1 MDYPEIA
8 HDSIDVGTTLFTLI
22 EPRKGRE
29 AAYHRW
35 YERDHFFAGCLIG
48 PGWFSGRRWVAT
60 KPLKDLRFPTET
72 PFLPDVAAGSYL
84 STYWV
89 LKGHEEDA
97 IDWGSTQVKWLHEN
111 DRMFDERDHVHTAMY
126 ANRWSVSRDEDGVP
140 LPLALEHPFKGFVA
154 VMVDRHED
162 TAPRAFSAWL
172 REVAV
177 PSAME
182 GSSWALTG
190 GLTPIPLPE
199 GAPVFQPEN
208 KDHDRR
214 MLLMCFLDEDPR
226 DDFSIFEAFAEAVDE
241 GGLGTVS
248 YVAPFIPT
256 IPGTDTY
263 TDQLWD

>member
-8 HDSIDVGTTLFTLI
+8 HESIDVGTTLFTLI
-22 EPRKGRE
+22 EPHKGRE

-35 YERDHFFAGCLIG
+35 YERDHFYAGCLIG

-89 LKGHEEDA
+89 LKGQEEDA
-97 IDWGSTQVKWLHEN
+97 IAWGSTQVKWLHDN
-111 DRMFDERDHVHTAMY
+111 NRMFDERDHVHTAMY

-140 LPLALEHPFKGFVA
+140 LPLALEHPFKGFVS

-177 PSAME
+177 PGAME
-182 GSSWALTG
+182 GSPWALTA
-190 GLTPIPLPE
+190 GLTPIPLPP
-199 GAPVFQPEN
+199 GAPVFQPDN

-226 DDFSIFEAFAEAVDE
+226 DDFSIFTAFAEAVDE

-263 TDQLWD
+263 TDELW